1 MINKYLPLAE
11 PVFCS
16 SPVVMLSVET
26 RQGRVRAPSHTPVVC
41 NVETIL
47 VADTVRV
54 VSTGSGPGAQC
65 RQTEVRLPGAG
76 ARLEVGVEPAS
87 AQPPGPPHG
96 EAGNTEVKYY
106 PYHYPDNFISP
117 KKQ

>member
-1 MINKYLPLAE
+1 M
-11 PVFCS
+11 
-16 SPVVMLSVET
+16 
-26 RQGRVRAPSHTPVVC
+26 
-41 NVETIL
+41 
-47 VADTVRV
+47 
-54 VSTGSGPGAQC
+54 
-65 RQTEVRLPGAG
+65 RLPGAG

-96 EAGNTEVKYY
+96 DAGNTEVKYD